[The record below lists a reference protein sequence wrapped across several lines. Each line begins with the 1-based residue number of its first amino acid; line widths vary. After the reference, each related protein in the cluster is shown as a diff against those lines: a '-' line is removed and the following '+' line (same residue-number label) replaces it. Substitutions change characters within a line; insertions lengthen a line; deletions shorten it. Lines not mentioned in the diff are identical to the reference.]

1 MKNKLNL
8 LQELINKLSTRE
20 RVLVLAGVLSLI
32 YIIWDTFLIVPLQQ
46 QNKALLLQYQ
56 TIQNQLS
63 DLNKRRI
70 LADGLLKNSKRKQ
83 LLAEINQ
90 VQSEIKNF
98 NQRISERLQ
107 GRVAPENM
115 SAMLNDVLQNN
126 TRLELIRINNFPAE
140 PFLKDKESSQQ
151 TTPSKTDIVNEIDPG
166 MAGIYKHSLEMEL
179 EGNYL
184 DILAYLQSLEAMQWK
199 IFWDQVR
206 MEVLEHPRIKV
217 IIKVHTF
224 SLKDGWLRV

>member
-8 LQELINKLSTRE
+8 LQKLIDKLSTRE
-20 RVLVLAGVLSLI
+20 RVLVLAGVLSI
-32 YIIWDTFLIVPLQQ
+32 IFIIWDTFLIGPVQQ
-46 QNKALLLQYQ
+46 QNKALLMQYQ
-56 TIQNQLS
+56 TTQNQLS
-63 DLNKRRI
+63 DLNKRRL
-70 LADGLLKNSKRKQ
+70 LADGLLKKSKRKR
-83 LLAEINQ
+83 LLAEISQLQN
-90 VQSEIKNF
+90 EIKNF

-115 SAMLNDVLQNN
+115 SEMLNDVLQNN
-126 TRLELIRINNFPAE
+126 TRLELIRINNLPAE
-140 PFLKDKESSQQ
+140 PFLKDKDTSQQ
-151 TTPSKTDIVNEIDPG
+151 PVPPETDSLNKMDPG
-166 MAGIYKHSLEMEL
+166 MAGVYKHSLEMEL

-184 DILAYLQSLEAMQWK
+184 DILAYLQSLETMQWK

-217 IIKVHTF
+217 TIKVHTF